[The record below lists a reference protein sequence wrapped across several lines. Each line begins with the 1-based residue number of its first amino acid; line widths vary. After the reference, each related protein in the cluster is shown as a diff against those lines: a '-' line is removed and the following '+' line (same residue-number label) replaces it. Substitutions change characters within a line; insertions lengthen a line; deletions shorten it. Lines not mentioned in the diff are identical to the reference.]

1 MSNEEPEE
9 TIYCETCG
17 RDVPED
23 DYDSDAGECDRCQET
38 RRGEDSSQVE
48 QSSEVEQPSHVEQ
61 EQQRAAGNVWRAKA
75 ARHAEAVNS
84 GEKSPGGTTASTT
97 DSDSEEDNRGTV
109 IGITACSKS
118 KIGGPGEDIG
128 EVEAQDLYDSWLFDG
143 RVEALK
149 ANCDAWCIFSGKY
162 GFLEPEDPVEWYNQR
177 LDDLPIEEQRE
188 LAADVAE
195 NVAAKGAD
203 TVLILM
209 GRTYADRLM
218 EALDDD
224 IEVWDPLE
232 GVQLFDQRGELDAL
246 AASGKKGGQ
255 TTLDM

>member
-1 MSNEEPEE
+1 MSNKESGE
-9 TIYCETCG
+9 TIHCETCG
-17 RDVPED
+17 RDVPKD
-23 DYDSDAGECDRCQET
+23 DYDSEAGECERCQST
-38 RRGEDSSQVE
+38 RRNEG
-48 QSSEVEQPSHVEQ
+48 QSHTEQ
-61 EQQRAAGNVWRAKA
+61 ERQRAAGEVWRAKA

-84 GEKSPGGTTASTT
+84 GEKSPGGSAASTD
-97 DSDSEEDNRGTV
+97 DSNDEQTSGETI

-118 KIGGPGEDIG
+118 KIGGPDEDIG
-128 EVEAQDLYDSWLFDG
+128 EVEAQNLYDSWLFDG

-162 GFLEPEDPVEWYNQR
+162 GFLEPDDPVEWYNQR

-188 LAADVAE
+188 LAEDVAE
-195 NVAAKGAD
+195 NVATKGAD

-218 EALDDD
+218 EALNEE

-232 GVQLFDQRGELDAL
+232 GVQLFDQRGELDTL
-246 AASGKKGGQ
+246 AASGEKGGQ
-255 TTLDM
+255 TTLDV

>member
-1 MSNEEPEE
+1 MIPVSDEKPEE
-9 TIYCETCG
+9 TVCCETCG
-17 RDVPED
+17 RNVPKD
-23 DYDSDAGECDRCQET
+23 DYDSNASECDRCQET
-38 RRGEDSSQVE
+38 RRGEES
-48 QSSEVEQPSHVEQ
+48 SHVDQ
-61 EQQRAAGNVWRAKA
+61 EQQRAAGDVWRAKA

-84 GEKSPGGTTASTT
+84 GKKSPGGTATSTT
-97 DSDSEEDNRGTV
+97 DSESEENDGETV

-118 KIGGPGEDIG
+118 KIGGPDEDIG

-149 ANCDAWCIFSGKY
+149 ANCDAWCIFSGKH
-162 GFLEPEDPVEWYNQR
+162 GFLEPENPVEWYNQR

-188 LAADVAE
+188 LAEDVAE

-246 AASGKKGGQ
+246 AASGEKGGQ
-255 TTLDM
+255 TTLDV

>member
-1 MSNEEPEE
+1 MSNEEPGE

-23 DYDSDAGECDRCQET
+23 DYDSDADECDRCQET
-38 RRGEDSSQVE
+38 RRGEE
-48 QSSEVEQPSHVEQ
+48 TSHVEQ
-61 EQQRAAGNVWRAKA
+61 EQKRAAGDVWRAKA
-75 ARHAEAVNS
+75 TRHAEAVNS
-84 GEKSPGGTTASTT
+84 GEKSPGGTSASTT
-97 DSDSEEDNRGTV
+97 DSDNEQGNGETV
-109 IGITACSKS
+109 IGVTACSKS
-118 KIGGPGEDIG
+118 KIGGPDEDIG

-149 ANCDAWCIFSGKY
+149 ANCDAWYIFSGKY
-162 GFLEPEDPVEWYNQR
+162 GFLEPDDPVKWYNQR
-177 LDDLPIEEQRE
+177 LDNLPIEEQRE
-188 LAADVAE
+188 LAEDVAE

-224 IEVWDPLE
+224 IKVWDPLE

-246 AASGKKGGQ
+246 AASGEKGGQ
-255 TTLDM
+255 TTLDV